1 MFTDACRTEGGNVK
15 DQPNWFPKV
24 HRMPSEW
31 VMPDHFPDLSYY
43 DEIAIDLETRDPNIK
58 SKGPGYIRKDGEVV
72 GIAVAVEGW
81 CGYYPIAHDTPP
93 NMDKNIVTKWLKDQC
108 NYHDKNYIFHNAFY
122 DVGWLKAMGVDI
134 KGKIIDT
141 LIAAPLVDENR
152 FRFDLNSLT
161 KDYLKESKS
170 ETFLREAAKEWN
182 VDPKAELWKLPASHV
197 GEYAE
202 QDAAVTL
209 RLWHH
214 LRKEITANNLLN
226 IFELETDLFPVLF
239 DMKQKGVRVDLD
251 KAEKIK
257 NDLWS
262 QEKKL
267 RKEIQKLS
275 GHFVEVWSAASVA
288 KAFDALKIKYD
299 RTPTGQPKFDKN
311 FLSTHDSPLAKM
323 VVNEREINKAR
334 TTFIDTIVKHSHRGR
349 IHAEIHQM
357 RSDDGGTVTG
367 RFSYSNPNLQQI
379 PARHAILG
387 PLIRSIFI
395 PEKDCEW
402 GIFDYSQQEPR
413 IVVHYASMKNFTG
426 ADKFVDAYRDDET
439 TDFHKMVSEIAD
451 IPRKKAKTI
460 NLGLFY
466 GMGKGKLMSQL
477 GINLEDAT
485 EMLANYNERVPFVKQ
500 LMNDTMNK
508 AGKKGYL
515 STIEGRRCRFEL
527 YEPTNEWGQ
536 KALPFK
542 EAKDEYGEH
551 MIKRAWTYKALN
563 RLIQGSAAD
572 QTKKAMLELSKE
584 GYLAHIQ
591 VHDELDF
598 SVATEK
604 DKSRIK
610 EIMEHAVKLEVPS
623 KVDVECGDSWGK
635 AGD

>member
-1 MFTDACRTEGGNVK
+1 
-15 DQPNWFPKV
+15 
-24 HRMPSEW
+24 
-31 VMPDHFPDLSYY
+31 MPDHFPDLAGY
-43 DEIAIDLETRDPNIK
+43 DEIAIDLETRDPGIK
-58 SKGPGYIRKDGEVV
+58 DKGPGYIRKDGEVV

-108 NYHDKNYIFHNAFY
+108 SYHDKNYIFHNAFY

-170 ETFLREAAKEWN
+170 ETFLREAAKEWS

-395 PEKDCEW
+395 PEKDHEW

-584 GYLAHIQ
+584 GYLSHIQ

-604 DKSRIK
+604 DKSKIK

-623 KVDVECGDSWGK
+623 KVDVECGDSWGD

>member
-1 MFTDACRTEGGNVK
+1 MK

-31 VMPDHFPDLSYY
+31 VMPDHFPDLSGY
-43 DEIAIDLETRDPNIK
+43 DEIAIDLETRDPGIK
-58 SKGPGYIRKDGEVV
+58 DTGPGYIRKHGEVV
-72 GIAVAVEGW
+72 GIAVAVDGW
-81 CGYYPIAHDTPP
+81 CGYYPIAHETPP
-93 NMDKNIVTKWLKDQC
+93 NMDKAIVTKWIKKQC
-108 NYHDKNYIFHNAFY
+108 SYEDKNYIFHNAFY

-152 FRFDLNSLT
+152 FRFDLNTLS
-161 KDYLKESKS
+161 KDYLQESKS
-170 ETFLREAAKEWN
+170 ETQLYEAAKMWGL
-182 VDPKAELWKLPASHV
+182 DPKGEMWKLPASHV

-209 RLWHH
+209 KLWHH
-214 LRKEITANNLLN
+214 LRGEIQKQNLVN

-239 DMKQKGVRVDLD
+239 EMKQRGVRVDLE
-251 KAEKIK
+251 KAEGIK
-257 NDLWS
+257 NDLLS
-262 QEKKL
+262 KEKKL
-267 RKEIQKLS
+267 LTSIKKLTNQD
-275 GHFVEVWSAASVA
+275 VEVWAAASVA

-323 VVNEREINKAR
+323 VVECREINKAR
-334 TTFIDTIVKHSHRGR
+334 TTFIESITKHSYRGR

-357 RSDDGGTVTG
+357 RSDQGGTVTG

-413 IVVHYASMKNFTG
+413 LVVHYAGMKHFTG
-426 ADKFVDAYRDDET
+426 ADRFVDSYQEDET
-439 TDFHKMVSEIAD
+439 TDFHTMVSEMAD
-451 IPRKKAKTI
+451 IPRKQAKTI

-477 GINLEDAT
+477 GVNLETAS
-485 EMLANYNERVPFVKQ
+485 ELLAAYNQRVPFVKQ
-500 LMNDTMNK
+500 LMNDTMHK

-515 STIEGRRCRFEL
+515 STLEGRKCRFDQW
-527 YEPTNEWGQ
+527 EPTNEWGQ
-536 KALPFK
+536 KSLPLA
-542 EAKDEYGEH
+542 EAQQQYGEH

-598 SVATEK
+598 SVASDADKIKIK
-604 DKSRIK
+604 D
-610 EIMEHAVKLEVPS
+610 IMENCVELSVPS
-623 KVDVECGDSWGK
+623 KVDVECGDNWGD

>member
-1 MFTDACRTEGGNVK
+1 MRTLQQPLFTPET
-15 DQPNWFPKV
+15 
-24 HRMPSEW
+24 EW
-31 VMPDHFPDLSYY
+31 VPPDRLPDLSQHA
-43 DEIAIDLETRDPNIK
+43 EIAIDLETRDPGIK
-58 SKGPGYIRKDGEVV
+58 DTGPGYIRKHGEVV

-81 CGYYPIAHDTPP
+81 CGYYPIAHETPP
-93 NMDKNIVTKWLKDQC
+93 NMDKAIVTKWIKKQC
-108 NYHDKNYIFHNAFY
+108 SYEDKNYIFHNAFY
-122 DVGWLKAMGVDI
+122 DVGWLKTMGVDI

-152 FRFDLNSLT
+152 FRFDLNSLG
-161 KDYLKESKS
+161 KDYLQESKS
-170 ETFLREAAKEWN
+170 ETQLYEAAKMWGL
-182 VDPKAELWKLPASHV
+182 DPKGEMWKLPASHV

-209 RLWHH
+209 KLWHH
-214 LRKEITANNLLN
+214 LRGEIQKQNLVN

-239 DMKQKGVRVDLD
+239 EMKQRGVRVDLE
-251 KAEKIK
+251 KAEGIK
-257 NDLWS
+257 NDLLS
-262 QEKKL
+262 KEKKL
-267 RKEIQKLS
+267 LTSIKKLTNQD
-275 GHFVEVWSAASVA
+275 VEVWAAASVA

-311 FLSTHDSPLAKM
+311 FLATHDSPLAKM
-323 VVNEREINKAR
+323 VVEAREINKAR
-334 TTFIDTIVKHSHRGR
+334 TTFIESITKHSYRGR

-357 RSDDGGTVTG
+357 RSDQGGTVTG

-395 PEKDCEW
+395 PEKNCEW

-413 IVVHYASMKNFTG
+413 LVVHYASMKHFTG
-426 ADKFVDAYRDDET
+426 ASKFVDSYREDET
-439 TDFHKMVSEIAD
+439 TDFHTMVSEMAD
-451 IPRKKAKTI
+451 IPRKQAKTI

-477 GINLEDAT
+477 GVNLETASDL
-485 EMLANYNERVPFVKQ
+485 LAAYNERVPFVKQ

-515 STIEGRRCRFEL
+515 STLEGRRCRFDL
-527 YEPTNEWGQ
+527 WEPTNEWGQ
-536 KALPFK
+536 KALPLT
-542 EAKDEYGEH
+542 EAQQQYGES

-572 QTKKAMLELSKE
+572 QTKKAMLELAKE

-598 SVATEK
+598 SVASEQDK
-604 DKSRIK
+604 DKIK
-610 EIMEHAVKLEVPS
+610 DIMENCVKLEVPS
-623 KVDVECGDSWGK
+623 KVDVECGDNWGD

>member
-1 MFTDACRTEGGNVK
+1 MKE
-15 DQPNWFPKV
+15 QPNWFPKV
-24 HRMPSEW
+24 HRMKSEW
-31 VMPDHFPDLSYY
+31 VMPDHFPDLAGY
-43 DEIAIDLETRDPNIK
+43 DEIAIDLETRDPGIK
-58 SKGPGYIRKDGEVV
+58 DKGPGYIRKDGEVV

-395 PEKDCEW
+395 PEKDHEW

-604 DKSRIK
+604 DKSKIK

-623 KVDVECGDSWGK
+623 KVDVECGDSWGD

>member
-1 MFTDACRTEGGNVK
+1 
-15 DQPNWFPKV
+15 
-24 HRMPSEW
+24 
-31 VMPDHFPDLSYY
+31 
-43 DEIAIDLETRDPNIK
+43 
-58 SKGPGYIRKDGEVV
+58 
-72 GIAVAVEGW
+72 
-81 CGYYPIAHDTPP
+81 
-93 NMDKNIVTKWLKDQC
+93 
-108 NYHDKNYIFHNAFY
+108 
-122 DVGWLKAMGVDI
+122 MGVDI

-152 FRFDLNSLT
+152 FRFDLNSLS
-161 KDYLKESKS
+161 KDYLQESKS
-170 ETFLREAAKEWN
+170 ETQLYEAAKMWGL
-182 VDPKAELWKLPASHV
+182 DPKGEMWKLPASHV

-209 RLWHH
+209 KLWHH
-214 LRKEITANNLLN
+214 LRGEIQKQNLVN

-239 DMKQKGVRVDLD
+239 EMKQRGVRVDLE
-251 KAEKIK
+251 KAEGIK
-257 NDLWS
+257 NDLLS
-262 QEKKL
+262 KEKKL
-267 RKEIQKLS
+267 LTSIKKLTNQD
-275 GHFVEVWSAASVA
+275 VEVWAAASVA

-311 FLSTHDSPLAKM
+311 FLATHDSPLAKM
-323 VVNEREINKAR
+323 VVEAREINKAR
-334 TTFIDTIVKHSHRGR
+334 TTFIESITKHSHRGR

-357 RSDDGGTVTG
+357 RSDQGGTVTG

-413 IVVHYASMKNFTG
+413 LVVHYASMKHFTG
-426 ADKFVDAYRDDET
+426 ASKFVDSYREDET
-439 TDFHKMVSEIAD
+439 TDFHTMVSEMAD
-451 IPRKKAKTI
+451 IPRKQAKTI

-477 GINLEDAT
+477 GVNLETASDL
-485 EMLANYNERVPFVKQ
+485 LAAYNERVPFVKQ

-515 STIEGRRCRFEL
+515 STLEGRRCRFDL
-527 YEPTNEWGQ
+527 WEPTNEWGQ
-536 KALPFK
+536 KALPLT
-542 EAKDEYGEH
+542 EAQQQYGES

-572 QTKKAMLELSKE
+572 QTKKAMLELAKE

-598 SVATEK
+598 SVASEQDK
-604 DKSRIK
+604 DKIK
-610 EIMEHAVKLEVPS
+610 DIMENCVKLEVPS
-623 KVDVECGDSWGK
+623 KVDVECGDNWGD

>member
-1 MFTDACRTEGGNVK
+1 VK
-15 DQPNWFPKV
+15 EQPNWFPKV
-24 HRMPSEW
+24 HRMKSEW
-31 VMPDHFPDLSYY
+31 VMPDHFPDLAGY

-58 SKGPGYIRKDGEVV
+58 DKGPGYIRKDGEVV

-170 ETFLREAAKEWN
+170 ETFLREAAKEWS

-395 PEKDCEW
+395 PEKDHEW

-584 GYLAHIQ
+584 GYLSHIQ

-604 DKSRIK
+604 DKSKIK

-623 KVDVECGDSWGK
+623 KVDVECGDSWGD

>member
-1 MFTDACRTEGGNVK
+1 MKE
-15 DQPNWFPKV
+15 QPNWFPKV

-31 VMPDHFPDLSYY
+31 VMPDHFPDLSGY
-43 DEIAIDLETRDPNIK
+43 DEIAIDLETRDPGIK
-58 SKGPGYIRKDGEVV
+58 DTGPGYIRKHGEVV

-93 NMDKNIVTKWLKDQC
+93 NMDKAIVTKWIKKQC
-108 NYHDKNYIFHNAFY
+108 SYEDKNYIFHNAFY
-122 DVGWLKAMGVDI
+122 DVGWLKALGVDI

-152 FRFDLNSLT
+152 FRFDLNSLG
-161 KDYLKESKS
+161 KDYLQESKS
-170 ETFLREAAKEWN
+170 ETQLYEAAKMWGL
-182 VDPKAELWKLPASHV
+182 DPKGELWKLPASHV

-209 RLWHH
+209 KLWHH
-214 LRKEITANNLLN
+214 LRGEIQKQNLVN

-239 DMKQKGVRVDLD
+239 EMKQRGVRVDLE
-251 KAEKIK
+251 KAEGIK
-257 NDLWS
+257 NDLLS
-262 QEKKL
+262 KEKKL
-267 RKEIQKLS
+267 LTSIKKLTNQD
-275 GHFVEVWSAASVA
+275 VEVWAAASVA

-311 FLSTHDSPLAKM
+311 FLATHDSPLAKM
-323 VVNEREINKAR
+323 VVEAREINKAR
-334 TTFIDTIVKHSHRGR
+334 TTFIESITKHSYRGR

-357 RSDDGGTVTG
+357 RSDQGGTVTG

-413 IVVHYASMKNFTG
+413 LVVHYASMKHFTG
-426 ADKFVDAYRDDET
+426 ASKFVESYQEDQT
-439 TDFHKMVSEIAD
+439 TDFHTMVSEMAD
-451 IPRKKAKTI
+451 IPRKQAKTI

-477 GINLEDAT
+477 GVNLDTAT
-485 EMLANYNERVPFVKQ
+485 ELLAAYNERVPFVKQ

-515 STIEGRRCRFEL
+515 STLEGRRCRFDL
-527 YEPTNEWGQ
+527 WEPTNEWGQ
-536 KALPFK
+536 KALPL
-542 EAKDEYGEH
+542 EQAQQQYGES

-598 SVATEK
+598 SVASDK
-604 DKSRIK
+604 DKSKIK
-610 EIMEHAVKLEVPS
+610 DIMENCVELAVPS
-623 KVDVECGDSWGK
+623 KVDVECGDNWGD

>member
-1 MFTDACRTEGGNVK
+1 VK
-15 DQPNWFPKV
+15 EQPNWFPKV

-31 VMPDHFPDLSYY
+31 VMPDHFPDLSSY
-43 DEIAIDLETRDPNIK
+43 DEIAIDLETRDPGIK
-58 SKGPGYIRKDGEVV
+58 DTGPGYIRKHGEVV
-72 GIAVAVEGW
+72 GIAVAVDGW
-81 CGYYPIAHDTPP
+81 CGYYPIAHETPP
-93 NMDKNIVTKWLKDQC
+93 NMDKAIVTKWIKKQC
-108 NYHDKNYIFHNAFY
+108 SYEDKNYIFHNAFY

-152 FRFDLNSLT
+152 FRFDLNTLS
-161 KDYLKESKS
+161 KDYLQESKS
-170 ETFLREAAKEWN
+170 ETQLYEAAKMWGL
-182 VDPKAELWKLPASHV
+182 DPKGEMWKLPASHV

-209 RLWHH
+209 KLWHH
-214 LRKEITANNLLN
+214 LRGEIQKQNLVN

-239 DMKQKGVRVDLD
+239 EMKQRGVRVDLE
-251 KAEKIK
+251 KAEGIK
-257 NDLWS
+257 NDLLS
-262 QEKKL
+262 KEKKL
-267 RKEIQKLS
+267 LTSIKKLTNQD
-275 GHFVEVWSAASVA
+275 VEVWAAASVA

-323 VVNEREINKAR
+323 VVECREINKAR
-334 TTFIDTIVKHSHRGR
+334 TTFIESITKHSYRGR

-357 RSDDGGTVTG
+357 RSDQGGTVTG

-413 IVVHYASMKNFTG
+413 LVVHYAGMKHFTG
-426 ADKFVDAYRDDET
+426 ADRFVDSYQEDET
-439 TDFHKMVSEIAD
+439 TDFHTMVSEMAD
-451 IPRKKAKTI
+451 IPRKQAKTI

-477 GINLEDAT
+477 GVNLETAS
-485 EMLANYNERVPFVKQ
+485 ELLAAYNQRVPFVKQ
-500 LMNDTMNK
+500 LMNDTMHK

-515 STIEGRRCRFEL
+515 STLEGRKCRFDQW
-527 YEPTNEWGQ
+527 EPTNEWGQ
-536 KALPFK
+536 KSLPLA
-542 EAKDEYGEH
+542 EAQQQYGEH

-598 SVATEK
+598 SVASDADKIKIK
-604 DKSRIK
+604 D
-610 EIMEHAVKLEVPS
+610 IMENCVELSVPS
-623 KVDVECGDSWGK
+623 KVDVECGDNWGD

>member
-1 MFTDACRTEGGNVK
+1 
-15 DQPNWFPKV
+15 
-24 HRMPSEW
+24 
-31 VMPDHFPDLSYY
+31 MPDHFPDLAGY
-43 DEIAIDLETRDPNIK
+43 DEIAIDLETRDPGIK
-58 SKGPGYIRKDGEVV
+58 DKGPGYIRKDGEVV

-170 ETFLREAAKEWN
+170 ETFLREAAKEWS

-395 PEKDCEW
+395 PEKDHEW

-551 MIKRAWTYKALN
+551 MIKRAFTYKALN

-584 GYLAHIQ
+584 GYLSHIQ

-598 SVATEK
+598 SVATDK
-604 DKSRIK
+604 DKSKIK

-623 KVDVECGDSWGK
+623 KVDVECGDSWGD

>member
-1 MFTDACRTEGGNVK
+1 MK

-31 VMPDHFPDLSYY
+31 VMPDHFPDLSGY
-43 DEIAIDLETRDPNIK
+43 DEIAIDLETRDPGIK
-58 SKGPGYIRKDGEVV
+58 DTGPGYIRKNGEVV
-72 GIAVAVEGW
+72 GIAVAVDGW
-81 CGYYPIAHDTPP
+81 QAYYPIDHETPP
-93 NMDKNIVTKWLKDQC
+93 NMDKAIVTKWLKKQC
-108 NYHDKNYIFHNAFY
+108 SYENINYIFHNAFY
-122 DVGWLKAMGVDI
+122 DVGWLTAMGVDI
-134 KGKIIDT
+134 RGKIIDT

-152 FRFDLNSLT
+152 FRFDLNSLA

-170 ETFLREAAKEWN
+170 EAQLYEAAKMWGL
-182 VDPKAELWKLPASHV
+182 DPKGEMWKLPASHV

-214 LRKEITANNLLN
+214 LKKEITSQNLIN

-239 DMKQKGVRVDLD
+239 KMKQKGVRVDLE
-251 KAEKIK
+251 KAETIK
-257 NDLWS
+257 NDLQQ
-262 QEKKL
+262 QENKL
-267 RKEIQKLS
+267 LRSIKKLS
-275 GHFVEVWSAASVA
+275 GVDVEVWAAASVA
-288 KAFDALKIKYD
+288 KAFDKLSLPYD
-299 RTPTGQPKFDKN
+299 STPTGQPKFDKN

-323 VVNEREINKAR
+323 VVECREINKAR
-334 TTFIDTIVKHSHRGR
+334 TTFIESITKHSYRGR

-357 RSDDGGTVTG
+357 RSDQGGTVTG

-379 PARHAILG
+379 PARHGILG

-413 IVVHYASMKNFTG
+413 LGVHYASLRHFTG
-426 ADKFVDAYRDDET
+426 AGKFVDSYQEDET
-439 TDFHKMVSEIAD
+439 TDFHTMVSEMAD
-451 IPRKKAKTI
+451 IPRKQAKTI

-477 GINLEDAT
+477 GVNLETAS
-485 EMLANYNERVPFVKQ
+485 ELLASYNERVPFVKQ

-515 STIEGRRCRFEL
+515 STLEGRRCRFDQW
-527 YEPTNEWGQ
+527 EPTNEWGQ
-536 KALPFK
+536 KSLPLA
-542 EAKDEYGEH
+542 EAQQQYGEH

-572 QTKKAMLELSKE
+572 QTKKAMLELDKE

-598 SVATEK
+598 SVASDADKAKIK
-604 DKSRIK
+604 D
-610 EIMEHAVKLEVPS
+610 IMENCVELSVPS
-623 KVDVECGDSWGK
+623 KVDVECGDNWGD

>member
-1 MFTDACRTEGGNVK
+1 MKE
-15 DQPNWFPKV
+15 QPNWFPKV
-24 HRMPSEW
+24 HRMKSEW
-31 VMPDHFPDLSYY
+31 VMPDHFPDLAGY
-43 DEIAIDLETRDPNIK
+43 DEIAIDLETRDPGIK
-58 SKGPGYIRKDGEVV
+58 DKGPGYIRKDGEVV
-72 GIAVAVEGW
+72 GVAVAVEGW

-93 NMDKNIVTKWLKDQC
+93 NMDKVIVTKWLKDQC
-108 NYHDKNYIFHNAFY
+108 SYHDKNYIFHNAFY

-413 IVVHYASMKNFTG
+413 IVVHYASMKHFTG

-515 STIEGRRCRFEL
+515 STLEGRRCRFEL

-598 SVATEK
+598 SVANEK
-604 DKSRIK
+604 DKSKIK

-623 KVDVECGDSWGK
+623 KVDVECGDSWGD

>member
-1 MFTDACRTEGGNVK
+1 MKE
-15 DQPNWFPKV
+15 QPNWFPKV
-24 HRMPSEW
+24 HRMKSEW
-31 VMPDHFPDLSYY
+31 VMPDHFPDLVGY
-43 DEIAIDLETRDPNIK
+43 DEIAIDLETRDPSIK
-58 SKGPGYIRKDGEVV
+58 DKGPGYIRKDGEVV

-93 NMDKNIVTKWLKDQC
+93 NMDKNIVTRWLKDQC
-108 NYHDKNYIFHNAFY
+108 SYHDKNYIFHNAFY

-311 FLSTHDSPLAKM
+311 FLSTHDSPLANM

-515 STIEGRRCRFEL
+515 STLEGRRCRFEL

-604 DKSRIK
+604 DKSKIK

-623 KVDVECGDSWGK
+623 KVDVECGDSWGD

>member
-1 MFTDACRTEGGNVK
+1 MKE
-15 DQPNWFPKV
+15 QPNWFPKV
-24 HRMPSEW
+24 HRMKSEW
-31 VMPDHFPDLSYY
+31 VMPDHFPDLAGY
-43 DEIAIDLETRDPNIK
+43 DEIAIDLETRDPGIK
-58 SKGPGYIRKDGEVV
+58 DKGPGYIRKDGEVV
-72 GIAVAVEGW
+72 GVAVAVEGW

-93 NMDKNIVTKWLKDQC
+93 NMDKVIVTKWLKDQC
-108 NYHDKNYIFHNAFY
+108 SYHDKNYIFHNAFY

-170 ETFLREAAKEWN
+170 ETFLREAAKEWS

-202 QDAAVTL
+202 QDAAITL

-323 VVNEREINKAR
+323 VVTEREINKAR

-357 RSDDGGTVTG
+357 RSDEGGTVTG

-413 IVVHYASMKNFTG
+413 IVVHYASMKHFTG
-426 ADKFVDAYRDDET
+426 ADKFVDSYREDET

-508 AGKKGYL
+508 ASKKGYL

-551 MIKRAWTYKALN
+551 MIKRAFTYKALN

>member
-1 MFTDACRTEGGNVK
+1 VK
-15 DQPNWFPKV
+15 EQPNWFPKV

-31 VMPDHFPDLSYY
+31 VMPDHFPDLSGY
-43 DEIAIDLETRDPNIK
+43 DEIAIDLETRDPGIK
-58 SKGPGYIRKDGEVV
+58 DTGPGYIRKNGEVV
-72 GIAVAVEGW
+72 GIAVAVDGW
-81 CGYYPIAHDTPP
+81 KAYYPIAHETPP
-93 NMDKNIVTKWLKDQC
+93 NMDKGIVTKWLKKQC
-108 NYHDKNYIFHNAFY
+108 SYENINYIFHNAFY
-122 DVGWLKAMGVDI
+122 DVGWLTAMGVDI

-152 FRFDLNSLT
+152 FRFDLNSLA

-170 ETFLREAAKEWN
+170 EAQLYEAAKMWGL
-182 VDPKAELWKLPASHV
+182 DPKGEMWKLPASHV

-214 LRKEITANNLLN
+214 LKKEITSQNLIN

-239 DMKQKGVRVDLD
+239 KMKQKGVRVDLD
-251 KAEKIK
+251 KAERIK
-257 NDLWS
+257 NDLQK
-262 QEKKL
+262 QENKL
-267 RKEIQKLS
+267 LQSIKKLS
-275 GHFVEVWSAASVA
+275 GTSVEVWAAASVA
-288 KAFDALKIKYD
+288 KAFDALQIPYD

-311 FLSTHDSPLAKM
+311 FLSSHDSPLAKM
-323 VVNEREINKAR
+323 VVECREINKAR
-334 TTFIDTIVKHSHRGR
+334 TTFIESITKHSYRGR

-357 RSDDGGTVTG
+357 RSDQGGTVTG

-379 PARHAILG
+379 P
-387 PLIRSIFI
+387 
-395 PEKDCEW
+395 EKDCEW

-413 IVVHYASMKNFTG
+413 LVVHYASLRHFTG
-426 ADKFVDAYRDDET
+426 AGKFVDSYQEDET
-439 TDFHKMVSEIAD
+439 TDFHTMVSEMAD
-451 IPRKKAKTI
+451 IPRKQAKTI

-477 GINLEDAT
+477 GVNLETAS
-485 EMLANYNERVPFVKQ
+485 ELLASYNERVPFVKQ

-515 STIEGRRCRFEL
+515 STLEGRRCRFDQW
-527 YEPTNEWGQ
+527 EPTNEWGQ
-536 KALPFK
+536 KSLPLA
-542 EAKDEYGEH
+542 EAQQQYGEH

-572 QTKKAMLELSKE
+572 QTKKAMLELDKE

-598 SVATEK
+598 SVASDADKAKIK
-604 DKSRIK
+604 D
-610 EIMEHAVKLEVPS
+610 IMENCVELAVPS
-623 KVDVECGDSWGK
+623 KVDVECGDNWGD

>member
-1 MFTDACRTEGGNVK
+1 MK

-31 VMPDHFPDLSYY
+31 VMPDSFPDLSGY
-43 DEIAIDLETRDPNIK
+43 DEIAIDLETRDPGIK
-58 SKGPGYIRKDGEVV
+58 DKGPGYIRKEGEVV
-72 GIAVAVEGW
+72 GVAVAVEGW
-81 CGYYPIAHDTPP
+81 CGYFPIAHDTPP
-93 NMDKNIVTKWLKDQC
+93 NMDKGIVSKWLKKQC
-108 NYHDKNYIFHNAFY
+108 SYEDKNYIFHNAFY
-122 DVGWLKAMGVDI
+122 DVGWLNTLGVDI

-152 FRFDLNSLT
+152 FRFDLNTLS
-161 KDYLKESKS
+161 KDYLQESKS
-170 ETFLREAAKEWN
+170 EAQLYEAAKMWGL
-182 VDPKAELWKLPASHV
+182 DPKGELWKLPASHV

-202 QDAAVTL
+202 QDASVTL
-209 RLWHH
+209 RLWQH
-214 LRKEITANNLLN
+214 LRTEILRQNLTN

-251 KAEKIK
+251 KADKIK
-257 NDLWS
+257 NDLLNK
-262 QEKKL
+262 ENNIL
-267 RKEIQKLS
+267 RSIKKLS
-275 GHFVEVWSAASVA
+275 GVDVEVWAAASVA
-288 KAFDALKIKYD
+288 KAFDSLSLPYD
-299 RTPTGQPKFDKN
+299 STATGKPKFDKN
-311 FLSTHDSPLAKM
+311 FLATHDSPLAKM
-323 VVNEREINKAR
+323 VVECREINKAR
-334 TTFIDTIVKHSHRGR
+334 TTFIDTILKHSHRGR

-357 RSDDGGTVTG
+357 RSDQGGTVTG

-387 PLIRSIFI
+387 PLIRSIFV

-413 IVVHYASMKNFTG
+413 LVVHYASLKNYLG
-426 ADKFVDAYRDDET
+426 ANKFVDSYLNDDT

-451 IPRKKAKTI
+451 IPRKLAKTI

-477 GINLEDAT
+477 GVNLEDAT
-485 EMLANYNERVPFVKQ
+485 EMLTNYNERVPFVKQ
-500 LMNDTMNK
+500 LMNDTMSK
-508 AGKKGYL
+508 AGKKGFL
-515 STIEGRRCRFEL
+515 STIEGRRCRFEEW
-527 YEPTNEWGQ
+527 EPINEWG
-536 KALPFK
+536 KKSLPLK
-542 EAKDEYGEH
+542 EAQQEYGEH

-572 QTKKAMLELSKE
+572 QTKKAMLELYKE

-598 SVATEK
+598 SVATDK

-610 EIMEHAVKLEVPS
+610 DIMEQAVKLQVPS
-623 KVDVECGDSWGK
+623 KVDVECGLNWGD